1 MAQKETIRVGAHLS
15 IAKGLPDAVRQ
26 AEYVQA
32 DTFAFFTRNPRGGKV
47 RDMLSSEI
55 EAWEKLRKEKDL
67 YPIVGH
73 LPYTINLASPREE
86 AREFGRQTI
95 YDDLERASRYGAE
108 YLVLHPGSHVG
119 DGVEK
124 GLERIVAGLS
134 EALKASGDTMI
145 LLETMSGQG
154 TEVGG
159 RFEELKAI
167 MEGLGSPKRLGVCL
181 DTCHLFAAG
190 YPIHEAS
197 SLEKVLADLDRIIGL
212 ERVKA
217 LHLNDSVH
225 PFGSHRDRHARLGEG
240 KIGQEGLQVILSH
253 PFIRTLPWILE
264 TPVDD
269 WKEYREH
276 IAVARELAGL

>member
-1 MAQKETIRVGAHLS
+1 MRLGAHLS
-15 IAKGLPDAVRQ
+15 IAKGLPDAVAQ
-26 AEYVQA
+26 ARYVKA
-32 DTFAFFTRNPRGGKV
+32 NTFAYFTRNPRGGKV
-47 RDMLSSEI
+47 RDMPPEEI
-55 EAWEKLRKEKDL
+55 QEWEKLREEDDL

-86 AREFGRQTI
+86 ARNFGRQTV

-124 GLERIVAGLS
+124 GLRLIIEGL
-134 EALKASGDTMI
+134 EAVLKAPGDTML

-154 TEVGG
+154 TEIGG
-159 RFEELKAI
+159 TFGELQAI
-167 MEGLGSPKRLGVCL
+167 IEGLGSPPRLGVCL

-190 YPIHEAS
+190 YPIHEPEG
-197 SLEKVLADLDRIIGL
+197 LEKVLSDLDKAVGL

-217 LHLNDSVH
+217 LHLNDSVY
-225 PFGSHRDRHARLGEG
+225 PFGSRRDRHARLGEG
-240 KIGQEGLQVILSH
+240 KIGREGLKVILSH

-269 WKEYREH
+269 WKEYKDH
-276 IAVARELAGL
+276 IAVAKELAGL

>member
-1 MAQKETIRVGAHLS
+1 MAKGETIRLGAHLS
-15 IAKGLPDAVRQ
+15 IAKGLPDAVAQ
-26 AEYVQA
+26 ARYVKA
-32 DTFAFFTRNPRGGKV
+32 NTFAYFTRNPRGGKV
-47 RDMLSSEI
+47 REMPPEEI
-55 EAWEKLRKEKDL
+55 QEWENLRAEDDL

-86 AREFGRQTI
+86 ARHFGRQTV

-124 GLERIVAGLS
+124 GLRLIIEGL
-134 EALKASGDTMI
+134 EAVLKAPGDTML

-154 TEVGG
+154 TEIGG
-159 RFEELKAI
+159 TFEEIQAI
-167 MEGLGSPKRLGVCL
+167 LEGVGSPPRLGVCL

-190 YPIHEAS
+190 YPIHEPEG
-197 SLEKVLADLDRIIGL
+197 LERVLSDLDKAVGL

-217 LHLNDSVH
+217 LHLNDSVY
-225 PFGSHRDRHARLGEG
+225 PFGSRRDRHARLGEG
-240 KIGQEGLQVILSH
+240 KIGREGLKVILTH

-264 TPVDD
+264 TPVDN
-269 WKEYREH
+269 WKEYKDH
-276 IAVARELAGL
+276 IAVAKELAGL